1 MGSEAHPCGTLEAN
15 FSMITKGCLVRY
27 MGSGVGPGQPG
38 KIYLAIS
45 DPYDWTGAGW
55 QGRVVKLLDP
65 CARSGQTLIALDLL
79 DLVSQ

>member
-1 MGSEAHPCGTLEAN
+1 
-15 FSMITKGCLVRY
+15 MISKGCLVRY
-27 MGSGVGPGQPG
+27 MGSGVGHSARSG

>member
-1 MGSEAHPCGTLEAN
+1 MISKGS
-15 FSMITKGCLVRY
+15 LVRY
-27 MGSGVGPGQPG
+27 VGVGEGHAPRSG
-38 KIYLAIS
+38 KVYLTIS

-55 QGRVVKLLDP
+55 QGRVVKVFDP